1 MARVRSPARD
11 EAKKLYL
18 ESNGEMKLV
27 DIAAKLKIL
36 DSQVRKWKSQDKWE
50 QELKGALPKSKR
62 NVTNKKLNKKSSKKE
77 SIADEVKEVL
87 ENTELTDKQRLFCVI
102 YAKYMNATKAY
113 QKAYKCTYETA
124 MVEGSKSLRNP
135 KIKKQIDELI
145 ASECNKEFLKRGL
158 IQKYVDIAFSDIG
171 DFVKF
176 GKKTKGAWMKEN
188 NGIDIPV
195 IDPETGEQKVI
206 EYSYMELKE
215 SSMVDTTL
223 IGEISEGKDGI
234 KIKLLDKLKA
244 MDFLSKHANLLND
257 EEKVKLDIEYK
268 TLQNRKLETEITRL
282 KALIEGNNEDEEIE
296 DDGFIAALGNKVAEV
311 WANEE
316 DS

>member
-1 MARVRSPARD
+1 MARAPN
-11 EAKKLYL
+11 EKLNKAYAL
-18 ESNGEMKLV
+18 YQKGYKLI
-27 DIAAKLKIL
+27 DIAKELDIPVGTIRSWKNRYSWDDKCNATLK
-36 DSQVRKWKSQDKWE
+36 KN
-50 QELKGALPKSKR
+50 KR
-62 NVTNKKLNKKSSKKE
+62 NVANKKTNKNNREKVA
-77 SIADEVKEVL
+77 IAEEIIEVIG
-87 ENTELTDKQRLFCVI
+87 NAELTDKQRLFCVI
-102 YAKYMNATKAY
+102 YAKCMNATKAY
-113 QKAYKCTYETA
+113 QKAYTCTYETA
-124 MVEGSKSLRNP
+124 MVSGSRLLRND

-145 ASECNKEFLKRGL
+145 ACECNKEFLKRGL
-158 IQKYVDIAFSDIG
+158 IQKYIDIAFSDIG

-176 GKKTKGAWMKEN
+176 GKKTKGAWTKDN

>member
-18 ESNGEMKLV
+18 ESNGEIKLV
-27 DIAAKLKIL
+27 DIATKLNIL

-50 QELKGALPKSKR
+50 QELKGTLSKSKGS
-62 NVTNKKLNKKSSKKE
+62 VTNKNLNNKSSKKE

-102 YAKYMNATKAY
+102 YAKCMNATKAY

-135 KIKKQIDELI
+135 KIKNQIDSLI
-145 ASECNKEFLKRGL
+145 AAELNIEFLRRSL
-158 IQKYVDIAFSDIG
+158 LQEYIDIAFSDMG
-171 DFVKF
+171 EYVKF
-176 GKKTKGAWMKEN
+176 GKKTKGVWTKDN
-188 NGIDIPV
+188 SGIDIPV
-195 IDPETGEQKVI
+195 IDPETGEQKII
-206 EYSYMELKE
+206 EYNYMELNE

-223 IGEISEGKDGI
+223 ISEISEGKDGI
-234 KIKLLDKLKA
+234 KIKLVDKMKA

-257 EEKVKLDIEYK
+257 EEKTKLEIEYKRLQNMKLGVEISKLKGDDLDIED
-268 TLQNRKLETEITRL
+268 TTEI
-282 KALIEGNNEDEEIE
+282 ESEIY
-296 DDGFIAALGNKVAEV
+296 DN
-311 WANEE
+311 
-316 DS
+316 